1 MPREPIWSSI
11 NQGDLALKR
20 SFDILLSL
28 AGLSLGWPLL
38 AIIGLAI
45 WLTSGSPV
53 QFSQERVGLNGR
65 PFRLKKYR
73 TMRPLHGAEIG
84 LFEPGYQGRTMTFGR
99 ILRFYKLD
107 ELPQLWNVLKGE
119 MSMVGP
125 RPEVRKWVEAYP
137 ERWRKVL
144 IIKPGI
150 TDPASLHYRDEE
162 AILTASP
169 DPEKAY
175 REGILPKKL
184 DFYEEYVDNN
194 TLLGDLGLVMRT
206 LGEILRRSQGS

>member
-1 MPREPIWSSI
+1 
-11 NQGDLALKR
+11 
-20 SFDILLSL
+20 
-28 AGLSLGWPLL
+28 
-38 AIIGLAI
+38 
-45 WLTSGSPV
+45 
-53 QFSQERVGLNGR
+53 
-65 PFRLKKYR
+65 
-73 TMRPLHGAEIG
+73 
-84 LFEPGYQGRTMTFGR
+84 MTFGR

-125 RPEVRKWVEAYP
+125 RPEVRKWADAYP
-137 ERWRKVL
+137 EQWRKVL
-144 IIKPGI
+144 SVKPGI

-162 AILTASP
+162 AILAASP